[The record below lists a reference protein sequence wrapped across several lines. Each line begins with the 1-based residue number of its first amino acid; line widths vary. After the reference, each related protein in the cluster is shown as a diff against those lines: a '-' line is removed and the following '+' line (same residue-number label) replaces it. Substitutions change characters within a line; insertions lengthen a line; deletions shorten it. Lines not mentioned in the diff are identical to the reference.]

1 MRPKPALSLIIV
13 VLVVAIQAQTETEKT
28 PALVVVKFN
37 CGVYREPNSV
47 VRSSQEPDQP
57 MEPIRNMP
65 APPRNETQVEKSRR
79 EMNEQRIALRGV
91 EISAANSAKKGV
103 KLYFYHLEVKNLG
116 TRTIKSFAWE
126 YQSSGVSDPSDRQ
139 FYCAV
144 NAKPNDK
151 KEFKLL
157 APFAPSR
164 VVDAGSAGQ
173 KTDKKGIVVI
183 NKVEYTDGS
192 IWVRPGWKQSTFS
205 AEFTEKVVIGQC
217 LGL

>member
-1 MRPKPALSLIIV
+1 MRPALCLIIFA
-13 VLVVAIQAQTETEKT
+13 LVVAIQAQTETEKT
-28 PALVVVKFN
+28 ASLAVVKFN
-37 CGVYREPNSV
+37 CGIYREPNNV
-47 VRSSQEPDQP
+47 VRSVQEPDQP
-57 MEPIRNMP
+57 MEPIRAMP
-65 APPRNETQVEKSRR
+65 VPPRNETVVEKSRR
-79 EMNEQRIALRGV
+79 EMNEQRVALRGV
-91 EISAANSAKKGV
+91 ELNAALSANKGV
-103 KLYFYHLEVKNLG
+103 KLYFYHLEVKNIG
-116 TRTIKSFAWE
+116 TRKIKSFAWE

-151 KEFKLL
+151 KEFYLL

-164 VVDAGSAGQ
+164 VVDAASAGQ
-173 KTDKKGIVVI
+173 KTDKKGLVVI

-205 AEFTEKVVIGQC
+205 TEFTDKVTIGQC

>member
-1 MRPKPALSLIIV
+1 MRPALFLIIAA
-13 VLVVAIQAQTETEKT
+13 LVVGIQAQTETEKT
-28 PALVVVKFN
+28 ASLIVVKFN
-37 CGVYREPNSV
+37 VGIYREPNSV

-57 MEPIRNMP
+57 MEPIRALP
-65 APPRNETQVEKSRR
+65 VPPRNETPLEKSRR

-91 EISAANSAKKGV
+91 EINAANSANKGV
-103 KLYFYHLEVKNLG
+103 KLYLYHLEVKNIG
-116 TRTIKSFAWE
+116 PRKIKSFAWE

-164 VVDAGSAGQ
+164 VVDARSAGQ
-173 KTDKKGIVVI
+173 KTDKKGVVVI
-183 NKVEYTDGS
+183 NKVEFAEGPT
-192 IWVRPGWKQSTFS
+192 WVRPGWRQATFS
-205 AEFTEKVVIGQC
+205 DEVTRKVEIGQC
-217 LGL
+217 VGL

>member
-1 MRPKPALSLIIV
+1 MRPALWLIIV
-13 VLVVAIQAQTETEKT
+13 ALVIATQAQTETEKT
-28 PALVVVKFN
+28 ASLVVVKFN
-37 CGVYREPNSV
+37 CGIYREPSNV

-57 MEPIRNMP
+57 MEPIRAMP
-65 APPRNETQVEKSRR
+65 VPPRNETAVEKSRR
-79 EMNEQRIALRGV
+79 EMNEQRVALRGV
-91 EISAANSAKKGV
+91 ELNAARSANKGA

-116 TRTIKSFAWE
+116 SRKIKSFAWE

-164 VVDAGSAGQ
+164 VVYAASAGQ
-173 KTDKKGIVVI
+173 KTDKKGLVVI
-183 NKVEYTDGS
+183 NKVEYADGS
-192 IWVRPGWKQSTFS
+192 LWVRPGWKQSTFT
-205 AEFTEKVVIGQC
+205 AEFTDKVEIGQC
-217 LGL
+217 LRL

>member
-1 MRPKPALSLIIV
+1 MRPALWLMIV
-13 VLVVAIQAQTETEKT
+13 ALVIATQAQTETEKT
-28 PALVVVKFN
+28 ASLVVVKFN
-37 CGVYREPNSV
+37 CGIYREPNNV
-47 VRSSQEPDQP
+47 VRSSQDPDPP
-57 MEPIRNMP
+57 MEPIRAMP
-65 APPRNETQVEKSRR
+65 APPRNETAVEKSRR
-79 EMNEQRIALRGV
+79 EMNDQRVALRGV
-91 EISAANSAKKGV
+91 EINAALSANKGV

-116 TRTIKSFAWE
+116 TRKIKSFAWE

-164 VVDAGSAGQ
+164 VVDARSAGQ
-173 KTDKKGIVVI
+173 KTDKKGLVVI

-192 IWVRPGWKQSTFS
+192 IWVRPGWKQSTFTV
-205 AEFTEKVVIGQC
+205 EFTEKVEIGQC

>member
-1 MRPKPALSLIIV
+1 MRPALILIIAA
-13 VLVVAIQAQTETEKT
+13 LVVGIQAQTETEKT
-28 PALVVVKFN
+28 ASLVVVKFN
-37 CGVYREPNSV
+37 VGIYREPNSV

-57 MEPIRNMP
+57 MEPIRALP
-65 APPRNETQVEKSRR
+65 VPPRNETPLEKSRR

-91 EISAANSAKKGV
+91 EINAANSANKGV
-103 KLYFYHLEVKNLG
+103 KLYLYHLEVKNIG
-116 TRTIKSFAWE
+116 TRKIKSFAWE

-164 VVDAGSAGQ
+164 VVDARSAGQ
-173 KTDKKGIVVI
+173 KTDNKGVVVI
-183 NKVEYTDGS
+183 NKVEYAEGPN
-192 IWVRPGWKQSTFS
+192 WVRPGWRQATFS
-205 AEFTEKVVIGQC
+205 DGVTRKVEIGQC
-217 LGL
+217 VGL